1 MDWGTVISRLI
12 AGGHRLDEVREYTLD
27 QIEVFSRQIIRQKK
41 QEVLGMS
48 LAIDLALGG
57 SKEDVQKFLD
67 E

>member
-1 MDWGTVISRLI
+1 MDWGTVIARLV
-12 AGGHRLDEVREYTLD
+12 AGGHRLDDVREYTLD
-27 QIEVFSRQIIRQKK
+27 QIEAFSLQIIRQKK

-48 LAIDLALGG
+48 LAIGLALGG